1 MMFFKE
7 NRHKTMK
14 KFIGT
19 VMMYQ
24 AESFILTW
32 IMADYKPEIQNG

>member
-7 NRHKTMK
+7 NRHKAMK

-19 VMMYQ
+19 VMMKQ

-32 IMADYKPEIQNG
+32 IMADYKLEIQNG